1 MIKPEPQVI
10 KALAL
15 FVRQHP
21 EFLEW
26 LDGWRLRELD
36 QLPTAINNTAVF
48 QGRCQ
53 VLCRIFCRKPYL
65 ILGKQTL
72 IPC

>member
-1 MIKPEPQVI
+1 MIKPEPQIV

-21 EFLEW
+21 EFLVW
-26 LDGWRLRELD
+26 LKDWEMRELKR
-36 QLPTAINNTAVF
+36 LPSAVEHPAVF

-53 VLCRIFCRKPYL
+53 VLGEVVNLAEEAPAIAAKL
-65 ILGKQTL
+65 
-72 IPC
+72 

>member
-1 MIKPEPQVI
+1 MIKPEPQVV

-21 EFLEW
+21 EFLAWLKEW
-26 LDGWRLRELD
+26 ELRELKR
-36 QLPTAINNTAVF
+36 LPSAVEHPAVF

-53 VLCRIFCRKPYL
+53 VLSEITDLAEQAPALAAKL
-65 ILGKQTL
+65 
-72 IPC
+72 

>member
-21 EFLEW
+21 DFLEW
-26 LDGWRLRELD
+26 LEGWRLRELE
-36 QLPTAINNTAVF
+36 QLPTAIHNTGVF
-48 QGRCQ
+48 QGRSQ
-53 VLCRIFCRKPYL
+53 VLGELVKLTKEAPAL
-65 ILGKQTL
+65 AAKL
-72 IPC
+72 

>member
-10 KALAL
+10 RALAL

-21 EFLEW
+21 EVLEW
-26 LDGWRLRELD
+26 LRGWEMRELKR
-36 QLPTAINNTAVF
+36 LPTAVGHPAVY

-53 VLCRIFCRKPYL
+53 VLGEL
-65 ILGKQTL
+65 VTL
-72 IPC
+72 AEGAPSMAAKL

>member
-21 EFLEW
+21 DFLEW
-26 LDGWRLRELD
+26 LEGWRLRELD

-53 VLCRIFCRKPYL
+53 VWAS
-65 ILGKQTL
+65 
-72 IPC
+72 

>member
-1 MIKPEPQVI
+1 MIKPEPHVM

-21 EFLEW
+21 EFLGW
-26 LDGWRLRELD
+26 LKDWELRELK
-36 QLPTAINNTAVF
+36 QLPSAIEHPAVF

-53 VLCRIFCRKPYL
+53 VLGEMVSLAEKAPVIAAKL
-65 ILGKQTL
+65 
-72 IPC
+72 

>member
-15 FVRQHP
+15 AVRQHP
-21 EFLEW
+21 ELLEW
-26 LDGWRLRELD
+26 LEQWELQELRRL
-36 QLPTAINNTAVF
+36 PSAVNNPAVF

-53 VLCRIFCRKPYL
+53 VLGEITNLAKEAPAL
-65 ILGKQTL
+65 VAKL
-72 IPC
+72 

>member
-1 MIKPEPQVI
+1 MIKPESQVV

-21 EFLEW
+21 EFLVW
-26 LDGWRLRELD
+26 LKDWEMRELKR
-36 QLPTAINNTAVF
+36 LPSAVEHPAVF

-53 VLCRIFCRKPYL
+53 VLGEVVRLAEEAPAMAAKL
-65 ILGKQTL
+65 
-72 IPC
+72 

>member
-1 MIKPEPQVI
+1 MIKPEPQVV

-21 EFLEW
+21 EFLVW
-26 LDGWRLRELD
+26 LKDWELRELRR
-36 QLPTAINNTAVF
+36 LPSAVEHPAVF

-53 VLCRIFCRKPYL
+53 VLSEIADLAEQAPALAAKL
-65 ILGKQTL
+65 
-72 IPC
+72 

>member
-1 MIKPEPQVI
+1 MIKPEPQVV

-21 EFLEW
+21 EFLAW
-26 LDGWRLRELD
+26 LKDWELRELKR
-36 QLPTAINNTAVF
+36 LPSAVEHPAVF

-53 VLCRIFCRKPYL
+53 VLGEIANLAEESPALAAKL
-65 ILGKQTL
+65 
-72 IPC
+72 

>member
-15 FVRQHP
+15 TVRQHP
-21 EFLEW
+21 EILEW
-26 LDGWRLRELD
+26 LEQWEMHELRRL
-36 QLPTAINNTAVF
+36 PSAVNHPAVF

-53 VLCRIFCRKPYL
+53 VLGEVVSLAKEAPAL
-65 ILGKQTL
+65 AAKL
-72 IPC
+72 

>member
-10 KALAL
+10 KALAW

-48 QGRCQ
+48 QWRCQ
-53 VLCRIFCRKPYL
+53 VLGELTKLTKEAPAL
-65 ILGKQTL
+65 AAKL
-72 IPC
+72 